1 MSKILAALEQSE
13 QNHQAQTMPYSGT
26 ERVDEVKENWAPK
39 GLLFIALPAVIA
51 ATIGI
56 AQEYIKQKSNFV
68 PLPSSEEVVV
78 DGYFAELAY
87 PIFVERELS
96 AVPQVAAVASQAN
109 QTSPITTN
117 RVENRSNTASSARPT
132 TSEPNPVLPE
142 NVSPEIDLSEI
153 DLSEFSPLLAQRVE
167 SALAQTQFQESSSN
181 TPTSNGSDSQQDS
194 AVDLISQSNRYI
206 GKLPALNFQ
215 THVYSSNVGKRWV
228 RVNGVEY
235 VEGDWVSDDVQLIGI
250 EPQSTKVR
258 FEREVIE
265 IPALYD
271 WRG

>member
-13 QNHQAQTMPYSGT
+13 QNHQAQAMPYSGI
-26 ERVDEVKENWAPK
+26 ERVNEVKDNWVPK

-51 ATIGI
+51 ATLGI
-56 AQEYIKQKSNFV
+56 AQEYIKQKASFV

-78 DGYFAELAY
+78 NAHFAELAY
-87 PIFVERELS
+87 PRFVERELS
-96 AVPQVAAVASQAN
+96 SVTQVAAAASEVKQV
-109 QTSPITTN
+109 SPIAVN
-117 RVENRSNTASSARPT
+117 SVESRPNPSTST
-132 TSEPNPVLPE
+132 TSEPNKI
-142 NVSPEIDLSEI
+142 SPEINLSEI

-167 SALAQTQFQESSSN
+167 SALAQTQFQESNSN
-181 TPTSNGSDSQQDS
+181 TPTPSSSGSTQDS
-194 AVDLISQSNRYI
+194 TVDLISQSNRYI

-215 THVYSSNVGKRWV
+215 THVYSNNVGKRWV

-235 VEGDWVSDDVQLIGI
+235 VEGDWVSNDVQLIGI

-258 FEREVIE
+258 FEQEVIE

-271 WRG
+271 WQG

>member
-13 QNHQAQTMPYSGT
+13 QNHQAQTMPYSGA
-26 ERVDEVKENWAPK
+26 ERVNEVKENWAPK

-51 ATIGI
+51 ATVGI
-56 AQEYIKQKSNFV
+56 AQEYIKQKSSFV

-78 DGYFAELAY
+78 DAYFAELAY
-87 PIFVERELS
+87 PTFVERELS
-96 AVPQVAAVASQAN
+96 SVPQVAAVASQPN
-109 QTSPITTN
+109 QTSLIATN
-117 RVENRSNTASSARPT
+117 IVESPPNPT
-132 TSEPNPVLPE
+132 TLESPQVLPE
-142 NVSPEIDLSEI
+142 TVSPEIDLSEI

-167 SALAQTQFQESSSN
+167 SALAQTQFQETSSNKPSSS
-181 TPTSNGSDSQQDS
+181 GSDSQQDF

-271 WRG
+271 WQG